1 MGILKEKINEFS
13 HLEEQYKQERDR
25 VILEIEKV
33 VHGVGQNPA
42 ITPTS
47 KNAFII
53 NKSELLNTPWSPEFH
68 DWSVQAKRL
77 LNVLKKR
84 PVNQWVTLVNE
95 LSGTKAKSGWQAV
108 TIDKIQLSRKFLLR
122 IQEQL

>member
-1 MGILKEKINEFS
+1 MGILKEKINELN

-25 VILEIEKV
+25 VIQAIEKV
-33 VHGVGQNPA
+33 VHDVGQNPA
-42 ITPTS
+42 IKPTS

-53 NKSELLNTPWSPEFH
+53 NKSELLNTPWSTEFH
-68 DWSVQAKRL
+68 DWSIQSKRL
-77 LNVLKKR
+77 LSVLKKR
-84 PVNQWVTLVNE
+84 PVNQWITLINE

>member
-1 MGILKEKINEFS
+1 MGILKEKINELN

-25 VILEIEKV
+25 VIMAIEKV

-42 ITPTS
+42 IKPTS

>member
-1 MGILKEKINEFS
+1 MGILNEKINELN

-25 VILEIEKV
+25 VILAIEKV

-42 ITPTS
+42 IKPTS